1 MMRTSSAARATAA
14 YLTIFLTFDS
24 FILSI
29 IVLPLISVL
38 SILGKL
44 NRILHHFPVGGRKAG
59 SAGCGSRLSPACNE
73 SLSIV
78 STPIAPGV
86 IRPHAHDRASI
97 GAMAR
102 FCVFMRAPGSQH
114 HVSQT
119 RMDDKSALLN
129 QLRIDRGSASVPSG
143 RGRIW
148 LGVAAAIVA
157 IAAVAA
163 WWWTRPGAV
172 PVHIAAA
179 QAIAGDGAA
188 AAGSILDASGYV
200 VARRQATVASK
211 ITAKMVELDIE
222 EGDHVNAGQIIA
234 QRDYDRQKSLLQ
246 GHFVSQ
252 SAVDNAQTTVDA
264 LRAQLATQRSNVDVV
279 ARALGVAQRNLD
291 DTIVRAPFS
300 GIVTVKAAQPGEMVS
315 PISAG
320 GGFTRTGI
328 GTIVDMDSLEIQV
341 DVNENFINR
350 VRPAQ
355 QVSAKL
361 NAYPDWQIPAH
372 VVAVIPTADRSK
384 GTVTVRIALDQKD
397 ARILPEMGVRVS
409 FLADPSLEPGGKPA
423 GGVNLPSNAVQGSG
437 ATGTVFVVHGDT
449 VERRAVR
456 LGSSSGDSTTI
467 RSGLAA
473 GERVAVADFAQLKD
487 GAKIRVEQ

>member
-1 MMRTSSAARATAA
+1 
-14 YLTIFLTFDS
+14 
-24 FILSI
+24 
-29 IVLPLISVL
+29 
-38 SILGKL
+38 
-44 NRILHHFPVGGRKAG
+44 
-59 SAGCGSRLSPACNE
+59 
-73 SLSIV
+73 
-78 STPIAPGV
+78 
-86 IRPHAHDRASI
+86 
-97 GAMAR
+97 
-102 FCVFMRAPGSQH
+102 
-114 HVSQT
+114 
-119 RMDDKSALLN
+119 MDDKSALLN
-129 QLRIDRGSASVPSG
+129 QLRIDRGSAPVPSG
-143 RGRIW
+143 KGRIW
-148 LGVAAAIVA
+148 LGVAAATVA
-157 IAAVAA
+157 AAAVAA
-163 WWWTRPGAV
+163 WWWWTRPGAV

-211 ITAKMVELDIE
+211 ITAKMMELDIE

-234 QRDYDRQKSLLQ
+234 KLDDTNIRAALNQATAQLDFAKASLTETQVNLTNAQRDYVRQKSLVQ
-246 GHFVSQ
+246 AHFVSQ
-252 SAVDNAQTTVDA
+252 AAVDNAETSVDA

-279 ARALGVAQRNLD
+279 SRAVSVAQRNLD

-355 QVSAKL
+355 HVSAKL
-361 NAYPDWQIPAH
+361 NAYPDWQIQAH
-372 VVAVIPTADRSK
+372 VAAVIPTADRSK

-409 FLADPSLEPGGKPA
+409 FLADPSLDAGGKPA
-423 GGVNLPSNAVQGSG
+423 GGVNLPSKAVQVSG

-456 LGSSSGDSTTI
+456 LGAGAGDNITI
-467 RSGLAA
+467 LSGLAA
-473 GERVAVADFAQLKD
+473 GERVAVGDFTEIKD
-487 GAKIRVEQ
+487 GAKIHIEQ